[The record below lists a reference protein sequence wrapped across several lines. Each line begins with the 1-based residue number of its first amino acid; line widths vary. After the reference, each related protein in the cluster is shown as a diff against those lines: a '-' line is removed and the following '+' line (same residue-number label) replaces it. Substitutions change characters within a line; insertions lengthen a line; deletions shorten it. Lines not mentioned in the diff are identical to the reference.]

1 VPKRVEIKVLTLK
14 NSWDSN
20 SIWSR
25 FFSVAIQAISQ
36 LGKICKVKEEESKK
50 IKNRQSN
57 GSESRNDGLKS
68 GVKPERT

>member
-36 LGKICKVKEEESKK
+36 LGKICKVKVLLPRKMFYCS
-50 IKNRQSN
+50 
-57 GSESRNDGLKS
+57 LL
-68 GVKPERT
+68 